1 MLAYGDL
8 RAPSVAVAYGGD
20 LEARVQAAGRQGK
33 ARHYAVEE
41 DSPELDLEAE
51 AEAEPDQ
58 LEAQSSSSAYANC
71 TAPSW
76 RERKCSALYGTSF
89 TNIFWFNLISN
100 THNHYLVGT
109 LWLC

>member
-1 MLAYGDL
+1 M
-8 RAPSVAVAYGGD
+8 AVAYGGD

-51 AEAEPDQ
+51 PEPDQ

-76 RERKCSALYGTSF
+76 RKENALPCTVRHSRTFSGLT
-89 TNIFWFNLISN
+89 
-100 THNHYLVGT
+100 
-109 LWLC
+109 

>member
-51 AEAEPDQ
+51 PEPDQ

-76 RERKCSALYGTSF
+76 RKENALPCTVRHSRTFSGLT
-89 TNIFWFNLISN
+89 
-100 THNHYLVGT
+100 
-109 LWLC
+109 